1 MHTNIPHFQIYV
13 MKRLDNKKPATIEL
27 AKELIDR
34 GTYINLL
41 IINPFK
47 AGATEQKSFLISID
61 S

>member
-1 MHTNIPHFQIYV
+1 